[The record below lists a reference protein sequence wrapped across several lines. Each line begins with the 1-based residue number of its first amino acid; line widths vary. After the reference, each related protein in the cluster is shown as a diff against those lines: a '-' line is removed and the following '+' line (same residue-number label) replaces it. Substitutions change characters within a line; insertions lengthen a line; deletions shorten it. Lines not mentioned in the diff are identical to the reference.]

1 MIRTIKKFEYENTR
15 RGFECCDYWEK
26 WKTIPRQIILLD
38 MWGTEVAFSDKVTT
52 DIDGFTDEPIV
63 QCVVRFVK
71 IVL

>member
-26 WKTIPRQIILLD
+26 WKTIPTQIILLD
-38 MWGTEVAFSDKVTT
+38 MWGTEGAFSHKVTP

-63 QCVVRFVK
+63 
-71 IVL
+71 